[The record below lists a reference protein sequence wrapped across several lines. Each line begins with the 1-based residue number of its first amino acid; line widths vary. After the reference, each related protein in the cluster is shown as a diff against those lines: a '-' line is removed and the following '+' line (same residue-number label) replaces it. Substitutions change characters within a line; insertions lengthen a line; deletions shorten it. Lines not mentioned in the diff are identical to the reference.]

1 MTEMEDSRKE
11 ALIRVGVNLDEALER
26 FMGNEELLMRFL
38 KKFVNDPSYQ
48 SLVKAMGEKNAKDA
62 FEASHALK
70 GVCGNLSIAKLF
82 ELVSRLVEFL
92 RGGNAG
98 EEAEQC
104 FAEVVAEYE
113 RVIAEL
119 ENL

>member
-1 MTEMEDSRKE
+1 MEDSRKE
-11 ALIRVGVNLDEALER
+11 ALIRAGVNLDEALER
-26 FMGNEELLMRFL
+26 FMGNEELLVRFL
-38 KKFVNDPSYQ
+38 KKFANDPSYQ
-48 SLVKAMGEKNAKDA
+48 SLVKAMNEKNAKDA
-62 FEASHALK
+62 FEAAHALK

-82 ELVSRLVEFL
+82 EMVCRLVELL

-104 FAEVVAEYE
+104 YSEVAAEYD

-119 ENL
+119 KNL